1 MRAVLSVGE
10 VFTMDINNSNVVGG
24 SLQIS
29 TGVIAKIAKLA
40 TLEVEGVQAV
50 SAGSHSVKGLFRTV
64 SQYRPITVEMTEDVA
79 EITVNILV
87 KYGCKIPPLAER
99 VQEKR
104 IRHFHEFKT
113 SLPVKEQQ
121 KQGGRCM
128 DCGVP
133 FCQNGSLQ

>member
-1 MRAVLSVGE
+1 
-10 VFTMDINNSNVVGG
+10 MDINNSNVVGG

-64 SQYRPITVEMTEDVA
+64 SQYRPITVEMT
-79 EITVNILV
+79 VNILV

-99 VQEKR
+99 VQEN
-104 IRHFHEFKT
+104 
-113 SLPVKEQQ
+113 VKNAVQNMTQITVSRVNVVVAGLAPEQPEPEPAQ
-121 KQGGRCM
+121 EA
-128 DCGVP
+128 
-133 FCQNGSLQ
+133 

>member
-1 MRAVLSVGE
+1 
-10 VFTMDINNSNVVGG
+10 MDINNSNVVGG

-29 TGVIAKIAKLA
+29 TGVITKIAKLA

-99 VQEKR
+99 VQEN
-104 IRHFHEFKT
+104 
-113 SLPVKEQQ
+113 VKNAVQNMTQITVSRVNVVVAGLAPEQPEPEPAQ
-121 KQGGRCM
+121 EA
-128 DCGVP
+128 
-133 FCQNGSLQ
+133 

>member
-1 MRAVLSVGE
+1 
-10 VFTMDINNSNVVGG
+10 MDINNSNTVGG

-50 SAGSHSVKGLFRTV
+50 SAGSRSVKGLFRTV

-87 KYGCKIPPLAER
+87 KYGCKIPPLAEH
-99 VQEKR
+99 VQEN
-104 IRHFHEFKT
+104 
-113 SLPVKEQQ
+113 VKNAVQNMTQITVSRVNVVVAGLAAEQPAPAEQ
-121 KQGGRCM
+121 E
-128 DCGVP
+128 D
-133 FCQNGSLQ
+133 NG